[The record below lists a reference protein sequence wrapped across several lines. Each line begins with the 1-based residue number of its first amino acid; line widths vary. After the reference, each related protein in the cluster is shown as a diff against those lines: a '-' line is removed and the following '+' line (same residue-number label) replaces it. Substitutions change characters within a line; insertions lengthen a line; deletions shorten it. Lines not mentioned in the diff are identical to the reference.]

1 MSETQYSVMA
11 GGFEAKCEAL
21 EKVYR
26 VLDVAEVV
34 EREGNLGKQ
43 RNGNNYFRGVKLD
56 DGKGAALSLVPI
68 VSWS

>member
-1 MSETQYSVMA
+1 MPGVLKKDVF
-11 GGFEAKCEAL
+11 GL
-21 EKVYR
+21 EVAVYR

-56 DGKGAALSLVPI
+56 DGKRAALSLVPI